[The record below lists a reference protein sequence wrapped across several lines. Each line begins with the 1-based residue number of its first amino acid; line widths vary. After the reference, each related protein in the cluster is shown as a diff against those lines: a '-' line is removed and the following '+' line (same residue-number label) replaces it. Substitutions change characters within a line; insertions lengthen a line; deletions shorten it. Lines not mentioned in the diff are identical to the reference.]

1 MWVDRR
7 QALKWLGVGAVS
19 PAAASPIISNPLQ
32 SRSRFHHGVAS
43 GDPLSDRV
51 IIWTRATPP
60 AAERASR
67 VSGGWTVAADPAFR
81 TVVAQGLFETSPARD
96 FTVKIDV
103 GGLQPG
109 RDYWYRFRVGGEAS
123 PAGRARTLPKG
134 GVEDLVLVFA
144 TCANYQAGLFNAYD
158 AIANLPRLDAVVHLG
173 DYIYEEA
180 ADHSAHNQ
188 AIGERL
194 GRVLE
199 PDHEAATLADYRAR
213 HALYKTDPDLQAAH
227 ARAPWICV
235 WDDHECANDCWIGGS
250 PDHRPKA
257 DGVWSDRKAAAIRA
271 YYEWMPIREP
281 EQGRAFAAINRTFQ
295 FGDLASL
302 IMLETRL
309 TARARQVSYE
319 KDLGFVTEASGRRRP
334 DMTAFRARLNDPARQ
349 MLGARQEAWLADE
362 MRASVAAGRPWQVLG
377 NQVVMAEVI
386 APDVRSALGPWLS
399 AAVVACLPADK
410 AAQADRMEQ
419 VFASR
424 APYNL
429 DAWDGYPAA
438 RERLYRIC
446 REAGSSPVVLSGDSH
461 AAWANEL
468 IDVAGQRIGVEFGV
482 TSVTSPGVNDLV
494 PGLPVNAMLE
504 AANPHVRF
512 VDHGAKGFVR
522 LTLRREE
529 AVAELMALSTVQAR
543 PYDLAVQRRYRLR
556 PGSAAPLNEG

>member
-1 MWVDRR
+1 MRVDRR

-19 PAAASPIISNPLQ
+19 PAAASPIISNPSQ

-43 GDPLSDRV
+43 GDPLSDRA
-51 IIWTRATPP
+51 IIWTRVTPP
-60 AAERASR
+60 ATERAAH
-67 VSGGWTVAADPAFR
+67 VSGRWTIAADPGFR
-81 TVVAQGLFETSPARD
+81 AIVAAGPFETGAARD
-96 FTVKIDV
+96 FTVKVDV
-103 GGLQPG
+103 DGLLPG
-109 RDYWYRFRVGGEAS
+109 TDYWYRFQVGSEPS
-123 PAGRARTLPKG
+123 PIGRTRTLPG
-134 GVEDLVLVFA
+134 GAIEDVVLVFA

-158 AIANLPRLDAVVHLG
+158 AIASLPRVDAVVHLG

-194 GRVLE
+194 GKVLQ
-199 PDHEAATLADYRAR
+199 PDHEAASLADYRAR

-257 DGVWSDRKAAAIRA
+257 DGAWSDRKAAAIRA

-281 EQGRAFAAINRTFQ
+281 EPGHAFAAINRAFQ

-309 TARARQVSYE
+309 TARACQVSYE
-319 KDLGFVTEASGRRRP
+319 KDLSFVTDASGHRRL
-334 DMTAFRARLNDPARQ
+334 DMASFRARLEDPSRQ
-349 MLGARQEAWLADE
+349 MLGGRQEAWLAAE
-362 MRASVAAGRPWQVLG
+362 LQASVAAGKPWQVLG
-377 NQVVMAEVI
+377 NQVVMAEVL

-419 VFASR
+419 VFAAH

-446 REAGSSPVVLSGDSH
+446 REAGASPLVLSGDSH

-468 IDVAGQRIGVEFGV
+468 LDTAGSRIGVEFGV
-482 TSVTSPGVNDLV
+482 TSITSPGVCDLV

-529 AVAELMALSTVQAR
+529 ALAELMALSTVQAR
-543 PYDLAVQRRYRLR
+543 PYDLSVQRRYRVR
-556 PGSAAPLNEG
+556 SGSAAPLIES